1 VLISTMNDIPGY
13 EVTEVLGDGTAV
25 KIEKR

>member
-13 EVTEVLGDGTAV
+13 EVTEVLGDVTAV
-25 KIEKR
+25 KIERR

>member
-1 VLISTMNDIPGY
+1 MLISTMNDIPGY

-25 KIEKR
+25 KIQKR